1 LAGTFQGSAVYRR
14 SVGDSVEDQA
24 PGKGGQGNG
33 TADLSERQYAC
44 LVHAGEGMSSK
55 QIGRL
60 LGISPSTVDNHIHV
74 AMTKL
79 QARNRWHAAQLLGPL
94 RQQNGSDHAN
104 GAALI
109 PPLGGKPNTSS
120 AFRRL
125 RHIIVIT
132 TISIIALTAS
142 TVLILGAID
151 VFQLG

>member
-1 LAGTFQGSAVYRR
+1 
-14 SVGDSVEDQA
+14 VGHSVEDQA
-24 PGKGGQGNG
+24 PGEGGQGTG
-33 TADLSERQYAC
+33 AADLSERQYAC
-44 LVHAGEGMSSK
+44 LIHAGEGMSSK

-74 AMTKL
+74 AITKL

-94 RQQNGSDHAN
+94 RQQNGSNCAN
-104 GAALI
+104 GAGLL
-109 PPLGGKPNTSS
+109 PPIGGKPNTSS
-120 AFRRL
+120 ASKRL
-125 RHIIVIT
+125 RHILAIA